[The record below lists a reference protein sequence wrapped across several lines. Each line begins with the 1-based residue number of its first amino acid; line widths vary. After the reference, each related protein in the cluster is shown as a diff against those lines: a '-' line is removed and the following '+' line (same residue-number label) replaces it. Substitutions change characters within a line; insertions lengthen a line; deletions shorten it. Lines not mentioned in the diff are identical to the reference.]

1 MILEED
7 AKKIRKRRAYN
18 ILPMEEDGVS
28 NPFSYFP
35 EVATSQSCSIHFL
48 ARFVSACM
56 VIGMKQ
62 GSGLALFLARRI
74 CIHVSMMTW
83 TDWDL
88 WVIVSR

>member
-35 EVATSQSCSIHFL
+35 EVATPQSCSIRFL
-48 ARFVSACM
+48 ARFVSM

-62 GSGLALFLARRI
+62 GGGLALKILFFCQEEFAY
-74 CIHVSMMTW
+74 MFP
-83 TDWDL
+83 
-88 WVIVSR
+88 